1 MRFYDLFAYM
11 IEDYINSEIGYIQE
25 DIEIEKYKYHYDT
38 RGQEEDLLFL
48 DNLEWSDIVKIS
60 DNIMN
65 HTDLEETI
73 NETIQEYLYK
83 YKNETRL
90 KELEEIEQYR
100 YLDKNELR
108 ELYSIKKEVED
119 YE

>member
-11 IEDYINSEIGYIQE
+11 IEDYIKNEIDYIQE
-25 DIEIEKYKYHYDT
+25 ETEIEKCKYHNDT

-48 DNLEWSDIVKIS
+48 DNLEWSDIVNIS

-65 HTDLEETI
+65 HTDLEGTI

-83 YKNETRL
+83 YKNE
-90 KELEEIEQYR
+90 KGGN
-100 YLDKNELR
+100 K
-108 ELYSIKKEVED
+108 
-119 YE
+119 